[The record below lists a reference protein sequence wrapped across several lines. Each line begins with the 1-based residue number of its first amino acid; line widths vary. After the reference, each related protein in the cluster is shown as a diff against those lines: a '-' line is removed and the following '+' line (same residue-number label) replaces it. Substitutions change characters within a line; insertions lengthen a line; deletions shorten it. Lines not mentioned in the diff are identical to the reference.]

1 VIRYASV
8 CVDIRR
14 LVGVRLEGLRRGVGG
29 MWLAMARYGTVRGLV
44 GCRAPSEVGERP
56 AVPVEMRSGL
66 VRRALLPPYG
76 CLPLFQAGIYS
87 LLAVSAANRAGGSPR
102 SGTPS
107 RNIAPCRAMS
117 RLGRI
122 AICPAMA
129 RNGSLWHGAPAAGY
143 ATFCELVRY
152 GSFRGVSLWFTLSR
166 VPGGPGG
173 YSSGYCVA
181 GPGSCRGTA
190 SRPVGIDRRGPA
202 RPPASRPCE

>member
-1 VIRYASV
+1 
-8 CVDIRR
+8 
-14 LVGVRLEGLRRGVGG
+14 
-29 MWLAMARYGTVRGLV
+29 MAR
-44 GCRAPSEVGERP
+44 S
-56 AVPVEMRSGL
+56 
-66 VRRALLPPYG
+66 
-76 CLPLFQAGIYS
+76 
-87 LLAVSAANRAGGSPR
+87 GGSSGVALHRKWERGRPFR
-102 SGTPS
+102 SKCDPGWCAGLCCRRTVACRFSRPGSIPS
-107 RNIAPCRAMS
+107 SPFPLQTGPGGHRDPAHRRAMS

-202 RPPASRPCE
+202 RPPVLKAI

>member
-1 VIRYASV
+1 
-8 CVDIRR
+8 
-14 LVGVRLEGLRRGVGG
+14 
-29 MWLAMARYGTVRGLV
+29 
-44 GCRAPSEVGERP
+44 VGERP

-152 GSFRGVSLWFTLSR
+152 GSFRGVSLWLTCPGARRAGRLR
-166 VPGGPGG
+166 LGVLCRRRTVPPGHRFQ
-173 YSSGYCVA
+173 A
-181 GPGSCRGTA
+181 GRYRSPGSCQA
-190 SRPVGIDRRGPA
+190 SGLKSI
-202 RPPASRPCE
+202 EQ